1 MPRYISPA
9 ERLRLAQRRSP
20 LGWTYS
26 WTVRHRAAARRLWR
40 HNSLKY
46 RMGSSRM
53 LATPRVALLLAV
65 MLPKSIV
72 CARCGGGPGA
82 CYCYRGRWAATPW
95 PA

>member
-1 MPRYISPA
+1 
-9 ERLRLAQRRSP
+9 
-20 LGWTYS
+20 
-26 WTVRHRAAARRLWR
+26 
-40 HNSLKY
+40 
-46 RMGSSRM
+46 M